1 LSNVI
6 KGRVSSSDPLLTQLS
21 PKITIQTTGGI
32 ALTKQKS
39 VDMSNFPFTLNTNIG
54 CLFGC
59 NYCYLQGFPFNLHT
73 DFGNEVKIKAWLPE
87 QLDTELEKWKD
98 LPQHLKRVQVN
109 AATEGY
115 LPQAINTM
123 KSEHNR
129 DLMKE
134 VLEVFGK
141 HWNAG
146 NKWMVHLVT
155 KSHMILN
162 HLDLITE
169 MKDQVQIELTI
180 TTLDE
185 AKARLLEGSAP
196 SVKKR
201 LQVIER
207 FAKNDVFVRA
217 MVMPFI
223 GSETEADAVR
233 QVLLG
238 LGVKGFKHKAMNY
251 WDEDKLLKGEVVRKQ
266 GKRDIIYRDLHLHSG
281 EVVLDEA
288 GNETTVNV
296 SMPDSK
302 WNEFTEKPMRVVTWG
317 YGKMNDVDW
326 EYIK

>member
-1 LSNVI
+1 M
-6 KGRVSSSDPLLTQLS
+6 GRVSSSDPLLTHTG
-21 PKITIQTTGGI
+21 PKIAIQTTGGT

-39 VDMSNFPFTLNTNIG
+39 VDMSNFPFTMNTGIG
-54 CLFGC
+54 CLYGC
-59 NYCYLQGFPFNLHT
+59 PYCYLQSFPFNLHT
-73 DFGNEVKIKAWLPE
+73 EFGNEIKIKAWLPE
-87 QLDTELEKWKD
+87 QLDLELEKWKD

-115 LPQAINTM
+115 LPQAILAM
-123 KSEHNR
+123 ESEYNR

-134 VLEVFGK
+134 VLEVFRK

-155 KSHMILN
+155 KSHLILN
-162 HLDLITE
+162 HLDLISE

-201 LQVIER
+201 LQVVER

-223 GSETEADAVR
+223 GSEAEANNVR
-233 QVLLG
+233 KVLLD
-238 LGVKGFKHKAMNY
+238 LGAKGFKHKAMNY
-251 WDEDKLLKGEVVRKQ
+251 WDEEMLLQGEVVRKQ
-266 GKRDIIYRDLHLHSG
+266 GKRDLIYRDLHLNSG
-281 EVVLDEA
+281 ETVLNKS
-288 GNETTVNV
+288 GNETVTTV

-302 WNEFTEKPMRVVTWG
+302 WNEFTEKPMKVVTWG
-317 YGKMNDVDW
+317 YCEMNDVDW
-326 EYIK
+326 KYIK